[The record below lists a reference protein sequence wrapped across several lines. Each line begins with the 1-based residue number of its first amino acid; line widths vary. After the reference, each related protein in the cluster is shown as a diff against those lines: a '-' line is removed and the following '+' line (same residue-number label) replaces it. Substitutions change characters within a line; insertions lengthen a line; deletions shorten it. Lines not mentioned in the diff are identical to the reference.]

1 MRRLG
6 PRVPETYPL
15 VEMAAHDCRADR
27 LRRDQIVATGSREF
41 SLDACANISK
51 FTRVTNAGAET
62 RSIPGVPNGSSAGQ
76 IYFYFRTVI
85 ITSLL
90 AKFVDID
97 YFRTLV

>member
-51 FTRVTNAGAET
+51 FTRVTITWGPK
-62 RSIPGVPNGSSAGQ
+62 RVPSRE
-76 IYFYFRTVI
+76 YRTV
-85 ITSLL
+85 LQQG
-90 AKFVDID
+90 KFI
-97 YFRTLV
+97 FIFERL